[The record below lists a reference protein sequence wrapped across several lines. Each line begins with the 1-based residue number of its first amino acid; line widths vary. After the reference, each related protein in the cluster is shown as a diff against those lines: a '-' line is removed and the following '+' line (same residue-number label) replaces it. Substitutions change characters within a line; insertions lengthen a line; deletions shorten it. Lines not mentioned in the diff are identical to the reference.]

1 MKFTAGYLLGAT
13 TVVGFFGAFAA
24 GAVVMDLIY
33 DKKKEALQKADEL
46 TLSDMMKSYFQ
57 AKQN

>member
-13 TVVGFFGAFAA
+13 TVVGIIGSFVA
-24 GAVVMDLIY
+24 GVIAMDVVY
-33 DKKKEALQKADEL
+33 DKKKEAIDKADAM
-46 TLSDMMKSYFQ
+46 TLSDMMKSYIQ